1 MKLIELLDGSTWDLA
16 TIQEKMNDD
25 SFYYGELSK
34 SALSSTACKLLLTSP
49 KTYHYVTKYG
59 GDESD
64 AFAVGRLVHLMA
76 LEPHRVKE
84 YEVIEVQSKNA
95 KAWQEAKGK
104 KNICTRKEF
113 DEAQRIADAI
123 LRNEFA
129 LDLIQGCEF
138 EVPKIGMIEG
148 MPFRAKADIYAD
160 GFLADL
166 KTTTD
171 LRAFPYSAKKYGY
184 DMQAF
189 IYTRLFG
196 VPIDRFYFIA
206 IDKASLDV
214 GIYSVSPAFIEEGEK
229 KVKEAIEL
237 YKQFFVMG
245 EDLDSY
251 TIFGEL

>member
-1 MKLIELLDGSTWDLA
+1 MKIIELLDGSTWDLD
-16 TIQEKMNDD
+16 TIKEKMHDD
-25 SFYYGELSK
+25 DFYYGNLSK
-34 SALSSTACKLLLTSP
+34 TALSSTACKLLLTSP

-59 GDESD
+59 SPDTDS
-64 AFAVGRLVHLMA
+64 FAVGRLTHLMA
-76 LEPHRVKE
+76 LEPHRVEE

-104 KNICTRKEF
+104 RNICTRKEF
-113 DEAQRIADAI
+113 DEAQRIADAL
-123 LRNEFA
+123 LRNEYA
-129 LDLIQGCEF
+129 IDLIQGCEF
-138 EVPKIGMIEG
+138 EVPAIGMIG
-148 MPFRAKADIYAD
+148 GLPFRAKADIYAD

-184 DMQAF
+184 DVQAF

-214 GIYSVSPAFIEEGEK
+214 GIYSVSPEFIQEGERK
-229 KVKEAIEL
+229 TMEAIET
-237 YKQFFVMG
+237 YKQFFILG